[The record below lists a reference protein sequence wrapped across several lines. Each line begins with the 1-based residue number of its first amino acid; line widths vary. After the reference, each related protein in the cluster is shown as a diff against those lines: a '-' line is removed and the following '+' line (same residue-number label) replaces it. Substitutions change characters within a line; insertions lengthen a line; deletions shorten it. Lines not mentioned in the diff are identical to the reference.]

1 MTTEDNKDTDRYV
14 EIILTIK
21 TSKSQEEISDAA
33 LRLAAELQVKEMG
46 YSEIPVTITD
56 YGNGQSDKLSIEE
69 MREIIERGEGPILK
83 FPDIETPELTPS
95 DIETFTA
102 IDRKTGKP
110 VAVNGQ
116 VVLFCKAGDKVEI
129 ANRKL

>member
-1 MTTEDNKDTDRYV
+1 M
-14 EIILTIK
+14 EITLTVK

-33 LRLAAELQVKEMG
+33 LRLATELQVKEMG

-56 YGNGQSDKLSIEE
+56 YGSEQTDKLGIEE

-83 FPDIETPELTPS
+83 FQDIKTPELTKS

-110 VAVNGQ
+110 VTVNGHT
-116 VVLFCKAGDKVEI
+116 VLFCKAGDKIEI
-129 ANRKL
+129 ANRKLLGLE